1 MNKLKIYS
9 ITGLMIM
16 GMLLHV
22 SCDDALTTSSS
33 TDVSDKEV
41 LTTVSGLNMV
51 LRSAYLYVL
60 MGDGGE
66 GAQGQAVYT
75 GIPGFCLYYDISGAD
90 ILCHTNYGGSTC
102 DSYQFTVD
110 RTTAAE
116 NAHKIWRNMYFVIN
130 QVNIILDA
138 LPEATGDEAEKAF
151 IEGQCRTLRGIAYF
165 NLIVN
170 YQQTYAIAKDRRG
183 VILRTSSADPVEKG
197 FSTVQECY
205 DLIVD
210 DLTEAKSLLANFS
223 RAEKWQVNADV
234 TSGYLARVYQVM
246 GNWQGA
252 LAEASAVYNRNS
264 TLMTREQWCAGFHDI
279 SVPEVLW
286 AIINTNVTNN
296 GENTWFCYWYNQD
309 PSYGETMQG
318 GPIFNFLQLLVDD
331 KYVQLFDDTDYRGSK
346 CTKTWKEGDPES
358 NHVTD
363 ADERGV
369 MFWHRTRSS
378 IDNINNKWAY
388 NKFKFIG
395 TGDVGQHQYIDYSI
409 MRSSEML
416 LIMAEAAAQLNN
428 SGALGY
434 LNTLQTARNARLT
447 TATAKEDLLE
457 AIYVE
462 RRKEL
467 LGEGV
472 TGMYDL
478 LRLQKPLVR
487 YGTSATNPAGHFSW
501 AFQSMDGYNGS
512 DAEPK
517 GTIPSND
524 YRFICQIPQ
533 VEFANNSLIN
543 EQTDQNPFSGG
554 GN

>member
-1 MNKLKIYS
+1 MKKIKIYN
-9 ITGLMIM
+9 IIGLLVVLM
-16 GMLLHV
+16 MLNV
-22 SCDDALTTSSS
+22 SCNDELTTNSSKDV
-33 TDVSDKEV
+33 TDSEV
-41 LTTVSGLNMV
+41 LSNVSGLNMV
-51 LRSAYLYVL
+51 LLSAYHYIL
-60 MGDGGE
+60 MGDELE

-90 ILCHTNYGGSTC
+90 ILTHTNYGGSTC
-102 DSYQFTVD
+102 DSYQFAVR

-116 NAHKIWRNMYFVIN
+116 NAVKIWRNMYFVIN

-138 LPEATGDEAEKAF
+138 LPEATGDDAEKSV
-151 IEGQCRTLRGIAYF
+151 IEGQCKTLRGIAYF
-165 NLIVN
+165 NLISN
-170 YQQTYAIAKDRRG
+170 YQQTYAIAKNKRG
-183 VILRTSSADPVEKG
+183 VILRTSPNDPIEKG

-205 DLIVD
+205 DLIVN
-210 DLTEAKSLLANFS
+210 DLTEAKTLLANFN
-223 RAEKWQVNADV
+223 RTDKWRVNADV
-234 TSGYLARVYQVM
+234 NSGYLARVYQVM

-252 LAEASAVYNRNS
+252 LTEATSVYNRNN
-264 TLMTREQWCAGFHDI
+264 TLMTREQWCDGFHDI
-279 SVPEVLW
+279 SIPEVLW
-286 AIINTNVTNN
+286 AIVNTNITNN
-296 GENTWFCYWYNQD
+296 GENTWFCYWHNQD

-318 GPIFNFLQLLVDD
+318 GPIYNFLQLLVDD
-331 KYVQLFDDTDYRGSK
+331 KYVQLFDDTDYRGTK

-358 NHVTD
+358 NHVSD
-363 ADERGV
+363 ADESNV
-369 MFWHRTRSS
+369 MFWHRTRST

-395 TGDVGQHQYIDYSI
+395 TGEVGQHQYIDYSI

-416 LIMAEAAAQLNN
+416 LIMAEAAAQLDNGN
-428 SGALGY
+428 ALSY
-434 LNTLQTARNARLT
+434 LTTLQAARNAKLT
-447 TATAKEDLLE
+447 AVTEKEALLE

-487 YGTSATNPAGHFSW
+487 FGASTSNPAGHFSW
-501 AFQSMDGYNGS
+501 GLQNMDGYNGS

-517 GTIPSND
+517 GTLLSND
-524 YRFICQIPQ
+524 YRFISQIPQ
-533 VEFANNSLIN
+533 VEFANNNAIS
-543 EQTDQNPFSGG
+543 EATDQNPFSGT

>member
-1 MNKLKIYS
+1 MRNFKIY
-9 ITGLMIM
+9 IIAGLLVISMM
-16 GMLLHV
+16 FNV
-22 SCDDALTTSSS
+22 SCNDELTTNSSR
-33 TDVSDKEV
+33 DVSDSEV
-41 LTTVSGLNMV
+41 LSTVSGLDMV
-51 LRSAYLYVL
+51 LRSAYQYIL
-60 MGDGGE
+60 MGDGLE

-75 GIPGFCLYYDISGAD
+75 GVPGFCLYYDISGAD
-90 ILCHTNYGGSTC
+90 ILVHTNYGGSTC
-102 DSYQFTVD
+102 DSYQFSVR

-116 NAHKIWRNMYFVIN
+116 NALKIWRNMYFVIN
-130 QVNIILDA
+130 QINIILDA
-138 LPEATGDEAEKAF
+138 LPEATGDDDAKSI
-151 IEGQCRTLRGIAYF
+151 IEGQCKTLRGIAYF
-165 NLIVN
+165 NLICN
-170 YQQTYAIAKDRRG
+170 YQQTYAIAKNKRG
-183 VILRTSSADPVEKG
+183 VIMRTSSSDPVDKG
-197 FSTVQECY
+197 FSTVQDCY
-205 DLIVD
+205 DLIVS
-210 DLTEAKSLLANFS
+210 DLTEAKTLLANFN
-223 RAEKWQVNADV
+223 RTDKWQINLDV

-252 LAEASAVYNRNS
+252 LNEASSVYNRNS
-264 TLMTREQWCAGFHDI
+264 TLMTREQWYGGFHDV

-286 AIINTNVTNN
+286 AIINTNITNN
-296 GENTWFCYWYNQD
+296 GENTWFCYWHNQD
-309 PSYGETMQG
+309 PGYGETMQG

-331 KYVQLFDDTDYRGSK
+331 KYVQLFDDTDYRGTK
-346 CTKTWKEGDPES
+346 CTKTWQDGDPDS

-363 ADERGV
+363 ADEQNV
-369 MFWHRTRSS
+369 MFWHRTRNT

-416 LIMAEAAAQLNN
+416 LIMAEAATQLDN
-428 SGALGY
+428 SNALNY
-434 LNTLQTARNARLT
+434 LNTLQTARNATLT
-447 TATAKEDLLE
+447 TTTEKAPLLE

-487 YGTSATNPAGHFSW
+487 LGASATNPAGHFSW
-501 AFQSMDGYNGS
+501 AFQNMDGYNGS

-533 VEFANNSLIN
+533 LEFANNTAID
-543 EQTDQNPFSGG
+543 EATDQNPFSGT

>member
-1 MNKLKIYS
+1 MKKIRIYN
-9 ITGLMIM
+9 IIGLLSML
-16 GMLLHV
+16 MLLNS
-22 SCDDALTTSSS
+22 SCNEELSTNSS
-33 TDVSDKEV
+33 TDVPDTDL
-41 LTTVSGLNMV
+41 LTTASGLNMV
-51 LRSAYLYVL
+51 LRSAYLYAL
-60 MGDGGE
+60 TGDAKE

-90 ILCHTNYGGSTC
+90 ILTHTNYGGSTC
-102 DSYQFTVD
+102 DSYQFVVK
-110 RTTAAE
+110 RTAAAE
-116 NAHKIWRNMYFVIN
+116 NAVKIWRNMYFVIN

-138 LPEATGDEAEKAF
+138 LPDATGDAAEKSF
-151 IEGQCRTLRGIAYF
+151 IEGQCKTLRAIAYF

-170 YQQTYAIAKDRRG
+170 YQQTYAIAKNKRG
-183 VILRTSSADPVEKG
+183 VILRTSAADPADKG

-205 DLIVD
+205 DLIVS
-210 DLTEAKSLLANFS
+210 DLTEAKTLLTNFE
-223 RAEKWQVNADV
+223 RTGKWQVNVDV

-252 LAEASAVYNRNS
+252 LNEASYVYNRNQ
-264 TLMTREQWCAGFHDI
+264 TLMNREQWTAGFHDI

-286 AIINTNVTNN
+286 AIINTNITNN
-296 GENTWFCYWYNQD
+296 GENTWFCYWHNQD

-318 GPIFNFLQLLVDD
+318 GPIYNFLQLLVDD
-331 KYVQLFDDTDYRGSK
+331 KYVQLFDDTDYRGTK
-346 CTKTWKEGDPES
+346 CTKTWKENDPDT

-363 ADERGV
+363 DDEKNV
-369 MFWHRTRSS
+369 MFWHRTRST

-395 TGDVGQHQYIDYSI
+395 TGEIGQHQYIDYSI

-416 LIMAEAAAQLNN
+416 LIMAEAAAQLGN
-428 SGALGY
+428 SEALNY
-434 LNTLQTARNARLT
+434 LNTLQIARNAQL
-447 TATAKEDLLE
+447 TATTVKEDLLE
-457 AIYVE
+457 AIYAE

-501 AFQSMDGYNGS
+501 AFQNMDGYNGS
-512 DAEPK
+512 DPEPR

-533 VEFANNSLIN
+533 VEFANNNAIN
-543 EQTDQNPFSGG
+543 EATDQNPFSGT

>member
-1 MNKLKIYS
+1 MKKIRIYN
-9 ITGLMIM
+9 IIGLFAI
-16 GMLLHV
+16 LLIFNS
-22 SCDDALTTSSS
+22 SCNEELSTNSS
-33 TDVSDKEV
+33 TDISDSEV
-41 LTTVSGLNMV
+41 LSTVSGLEMV
-51 LRSAYLYVL
+51 LRSTYLYVL
-60 MGDGGE
+60 NGDGGE

-75 GIPGFCLYYDISGAD
+75 GIPGYCLYYDISGAD

-102 DSYQFTVD
+102 DSYQFSVR

-116 NAHKIWRNMYFVIN
+116 NAHKIWRNMYLIIN

-138 LPEATGDEAEKAF
+138 LPEATGDDAQKALV
-151 IEGQCRTLRGIAYF
+151 EGQCRTLRGIAYF
-165 NLIVN
+165 NLIMN
-170 YQQTYAIAKDRRG
+170 YQQTYAIAKDKRG
-183 VILRTSSADPVEKG
+183 VILRTSSADPAEMG

-205 DLIVD
+205 DFIVS
-210 DLTEAKSLLANFS
+210 DLTKAKTLLTDFD
-223 RAEKWQVNADV
+223 RTDKWQVNVDV
-234 TSGYLARVYQVM
+234 VAGYLARVYQVM

-252 LAEASAVYNRNS
+252 LTEASYVYNRNS
-264 TLMTREQWCAGFHDI
+264 TLMTRDQWTSGFNDV

-286 AIINTNVTNN
+286 AIINTNITNN
-296 GENTWFCYWYNQD
+296 GENTWFCYWHNQD

-318 GPIFNFLQLLVDD
+318 GPIYNFLQLLVDD
-331 KYVQLFDDTDYRGSK
+331 KYVQLFDETDYRGTK

-363 ADERGV
+363 EDEKNV

-395 TGDVGQHQYIDYSI
+395 TGEVGQHQYIDYSI

-416 LIMAEAAAQLNN
+416 LIMAEAAAQLGN
-428 SGALGY
+428 SNALSY
-434 LNTLQTARNARLT
+434 LNTLQQARNAKL
-447 TATAKEDLLE
+447 TATEVKDDLLE
-457 AIYVE
+457 AIYIE

-472 TGMYDL
+472 TGIYDL
-478 LRLQKPLVR
+478 LRLQRPLVR
-487 YGTSATNPAGHFSW
+487 YGASTANPAGHFSW
-501 AFQSMDGYNGS
+501 AFQNMDGYNGS

-533 VEFANNSLIN
+533 VEFANNTVIN
-543 EQTDQNPFSGG
+543 EATDQNLFRGQ